1 LGEINELRVR
11 DLLDLARAFAGVKN
25 EEARE
30 ANQVDIDAF
39 YGR

>member
-1 LGEINELRVR
+1 LEEINELRVR
-11 DLLDLARAFAGVKN
+11 DLLDLARAFAGVKD

-30 ANQVDIDAF
+30 ANQADIDAF